1 MESLYPA
8 QDMRAREGCCKPLYG
23 WRSPYTCFAELHTH
37 NLQAAGSVG
46 GRVRARA
53 RRHPRLQARA
63 LPAWRRRGGR
73 ARARLHNVL
82 VLQHVLLAHL
92 LRAVLDARAPHQRVL
107 ELL

>member
-63 LPAWRRRGGR
+63 LPSMAQARG
-73 ARARLHNVL
+73 ARAGAPAQCPRP
-82 VLQHVLLAHL
+82 A
-92 LRAVLDARAPHQRVL
+92 ARAPCPPSAGGA
-107 ELL
+107 